1 MKKPHRKASRRPGRQ
16 AVQAREIGRLMG
28 QLHRARDDAKKLERD
43 YMMLAAWVQHWDGR
57 IADELGELSAF
68 RPIIP
73 AYKLKP
79 REVID
84 RLSIFSN
91 ARGSVIE
98 GHPRTSEIVTNV
110 LIERIHRF
118 MTKVSDDPVTL
129 SRRIMFYVKD
139 HMNMDLGFA
148 VSEHQMKMA
157 RNDPAFLAMMAED
170 IAGKF
175 VRAWEQNGG

>member
-1 MKKPHRKASRRPGRQ
+1 MKKPHRKAGRRPGRQ

-28 QLHRARDDAKKLERD
+28 QLHRAKDDAKRLERD
-43 YMMLAAWVQHWDGR
+43 YLMLAAWVQYWDGR
-57 IADELGELSAF
+57 IAETLGELSAF

-73 AYKLKP
+73 IYKMRP
-79 REVID
+79 REIID
-84 RLSIFSN
+84 QMRIPSNSMGSILDH
-91 ARGSVIE
+91 
-98 GHPRTSEIVTNV
+98 HPRTNEVFTREV
-110 LIERIHRF
+110 IERIHRF
-118 MTKVSDDPVTL
+118 MTKVSDDPVTH

-139 HMNMDLGFA
+139 HTNMDLGFA
-148 VSEHQMKMA
+148 MSDHQMKMA